1 MQTYSLKQRY
11 FLVHDRPP
19 AQKDELLSLFKE
31 SYTLF
36 KMRVQKLGNLEQT
49 TTEEESE
56 IMHLMLHGLVEA
68 KKKLK

>member
-1 MQTYSLKQRY
+1 MQTYSINQRY
-11 FLVHDRPP
+11 FLIHDKPLV
-19 AQKDELLSLFKE
+19 QKDELLSLFKE

-36 KMRVQKLGNLEQT
+36 KMRVHKLGNLEQA